1 MGEGALLMVKVLD
14 EQENY
19 LLVTDGKHFTV
30 VERRN
35 GKFYGLRTSAREGVT
50 PDDAGVAE
58 LIHRAGSFTEPQA
71 RHLLTEVATQWRDL
85 FECVR

>member
-1 MGEGALLMVKVLD
+1 MVKILD

-19 LLVTDGKHFTV
+19 LLVTDGAHFTV
-30 VERRN
+30 VERRD
-35 GKFYGLRTSAREGVT
+35 GKFYGLRNAARHGVT

-58 LIHRAGSFTEPQA
+58 LIHKAGSSTEPQA

-85 FECVR
+85 FEHIR

>member
-1 MGEGALLMVKVLD
+1 MQIIA

-19 LLVTDGKHFTV
+19 LLVTDGAHFTV
-30 VERRN
+30 VERPAGR
-35 GKFYGLRTSAREGVT
+35 FYGLRNGHRRGVP

-58 LIHRAGSFTEPQA
+58 LIHEEGSCSEPQA
-71 RHLLTEVATQWRDL
+71 RHLLAEVATQWRDL